1 MFKNIEVNME
11 IRNALYLYNGNIPYT
26 IIYNIQRVM
35 TQNMPTDNN
44 MLASNF
50 LAPIQNV
57 QQKNTQFFF
66 TTWFSLIFLRPLDLN
81 VTVAIVKLVHVNI
94 MVNWIVFVS
103 ISMVRVFC
111 PQFFRVWYF
120 LKTGLG
126 FSSGLYVM
134 SYDFPPK

>member
-1 MFKNIEVNME
+1 ME
-11 IRNALYLYNGNIPYT
+11 IRNALYLYNGNILYT

-44 MLASNF
+44 MSASNF

-94 MVNWIVFVS
+94 MVN
-103 ISMVRVFC
+103 
-111 PQFFRVWYF
+111 
-120 LKTGLG
+120 
-126 FSSGLYVM
+126 
-134 SYDFPPK
+134 